1 MALSLISTVMMPAS
15 SLKSTEAYI
24 NNKRTYD
31 MMRDRIIAARGLR
44 VLRFQNERLFTDL
57 FAVLR
62 EIQTAADG
70 CQSSTSPAL

>member
-1 MALSLISTVMMPAS
+1 
-15 SLKSTEAYI
+15 
-24 NNKRTYD
+24 